1 MEAKVYNQK
10 GEPAG
15 KVKLPENIFGLSWNA
30 DLVHQVMT
38 SIASNKRAGTADVKG
53 RGEVRGGGRKPLKQ
67 KGTGRARH
75 GSTRS
80 PIWVGGGVTHGPL
93 TEKNFTLKISQ
104 KMRQGAIFAVLSQ
117 RLKEGEV

>member
-1 MEAKVYNQK
+1 MEAKIYNQK
-10 GEPAG
+10 GEDQG

-53 RGEVRGGGRKPLKQ
+53 RGEVRGGGRKPWKQ

-80 PIWVGGGVTHGPL
+80 PIWVGGGVTHGP
-93 TEKNFTLKISQ
+93 TSEKNYKKKINK
-104 KMRQGAIFAVLSQ
+104 KMRIQSFF
-117 RLKEGEV
+117 